1 MEEFLNKYDINI
13 CFETIYNWKGK
24 ILDIEDLN
32 EIVYNKE
39 TIKLKFNLIGKIYS
53 KECIYTEKKGY
64 FTEKDI
70 INLIFSY
77 YNGNLNPNELTDVKN
92 KYEITDELE
101 TRKDLLYLIKTLHFK
116 EVLLKDDIYVIE
128 LE

>member
-39 TIKLKFNLIGKIYS
+39 TSFLNYFSKSNQISGLNLLVHQAAPCFELWFGIRPEINEELFNLLSDK
-53 KECIYTEKKGY
+53 
-64 FTEKDI
+64 
-70 INLIFSY
+70 
-77 YNGNLNPNELTDVKN
+77 
-92 KYEITDELE
+92 LE
-101 TRKDLLYLIKTLHFK
+101 R
-116 EVLLKDDIYVIE
+116 LK
-128 LE
+128 